1 MITWHSIVIST
12 NYPKIM
18 LPALPPLSEYN
29 LLFRQ
34 KYYITSTMP
43 WYDPILITVVLSGGI
58 AATRSL
64 KNYKSSR
71 IVLLAF

>member
-1 MITWHSIVIST
+1 
-12 NYPKIM
+12 
-18 LPALPPLSEYN
+18 
-29 LLFRQ
+29 
-34 KYYITSTMP
+34 MP

-64 KNYKSSR
+64 KNYKNSR